1 VKNPQVPMIKKRLRL
16 SAMLKLVRLLPSLYL
31 FIATHAMAATPCDF
45 KGVFVGDKTTP
56 PTLIKA
62 FGIMNYK
69 MNPERPPFDK
79 TLKLGKKYSLIAAA
93 EIEDWNMGSVCDANS
108 CRIPFGVG
116 VGNSNLPVSVFISF
130 PEGRITEIDVT
141 FNQLYWG
148 EIRSILDNKY
158 GAAWRVERD
167 PYFLITDKETKQSFT
182 VERTTLTHRINGT
195 NPKTGDTCQIWATN
209 YDMVFTHHDPLGT
222 YHSVFAIK
230 LTSRNF

>member
-1 VKNPQVPMIKKRLRL
+1 
-16 SAMLKLVRLLPSLYL
+16 
-31 FIATHAMAATPCDF
+31 
-45 KGVFVGDKTTP
+45 
-56 PTLIKA
+56 
-62 FGIMNYK
+62 MNYK